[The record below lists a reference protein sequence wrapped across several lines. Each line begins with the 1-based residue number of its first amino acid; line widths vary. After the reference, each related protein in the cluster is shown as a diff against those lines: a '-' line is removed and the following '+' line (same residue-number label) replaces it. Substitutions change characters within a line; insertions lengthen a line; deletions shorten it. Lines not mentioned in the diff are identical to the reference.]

1 MDNKTFE
8 EKLTD
13 FTTALQE
20 KLKPMIEKRQ
30 NDLLEKDLDLGSEG
44 DYFVCYDS
52 DEVNVGVGSLTV
64 REETIQNEDQAYED
78 AQEEIAEQV
87 ANLEEEF
94 YTLFEDNKI
103 SSLLADII
111 RSL

>member
-1 MDNKTFE
+1 MDKKTLE

-20 KLKPMIEKRQ
+20 KLKPLVEGKAQ
-30 NDLLEKDLDLGSEG
+30 DLLTEDKDYDNEG
-44 DYFVCYDS
+44 TYFICYDR
-52 DEVNVGVGSLTV
+52 DTVDVGVGSVVV
-64 REETIQNEDQAYED
+64 REDIIQDENLAEKD
-78 AQEEIAEQV
+78 AKEEIAVEV
-87 ANLEEEF
+87 SNLEDAF

-103 SSLLADII
+103 SSLLADIV